1 MAQNPVAMAPYSATE
16 VAFLM
21 VASQQAVLCCGWLAG
36 AALMRESRRA
46 ALNWALYAALSAL
59 SLVLFVVSVKPGIEP
74 VRAAANLCIVVSLIA
89 LQRGVWAFFGRARPW
104 RWHGAVL
111 VLALVTTVYGLDPTY
126 GAWRVMII
134 SGALSALCLSTAWD
148 LQREARSRME
158 LRWGAV
164 LSVPLLLGGLI
175 FGLRAGRALISPG
188 TIVAEVAADSGLNVG
203 AAFGY
208 LVIAL
213 VFQLTLVAL
222 VVTRG
227 VVELRRSSRFDEL
240 TGLLN
245 RRAMQESL
253 EDQLQRSRRL
263 GETFS
268 VLMLDA
274 DHFKAIND
282 VQGHAAGDRAL
293 QHLATLLAAQMR
305 DIDRVSRWGGEEF
318 VVLLPGAGFAQ
329 AHDVAERLRER
340 VQSLPPR
347 WQDQPVPLTL
357 SAGVSEWGG
366 ADDQLDTLLARA
378 DAALYRAKAAGRNRV
393 EGEPPPGAQ
402 RVSVVR

>member
-1 MAQNPVAMAPYSATE
+1 MSNYSATE

-21 VASQQAVLCCGWLAG
+21 VASQQAVLAFGWLAG
-36 AALMRESRRA
+36 AALMSESRRA
-46 ALNWALYAALSAL
+46 ALNWAAYAALSAL

-74 VRAAANLCIVVSLIA
+74 LRAAANLCIVLSLVA
-89 LQRGVWAFFGRARPW
+89 LQRGVWAFFGLPRGW
-104 RWHGAVL
+104 RWHAAVMAVAVL
-111 VLALVTTVYGLDPTY
+111 VTALGLDPQH
-126 GAWRVMII
+126 GAWRVMVI
-134 SGALSALCLSTAWD
+134 SGTLSALCLSVAWD
-148 LQREARSRME
+148 LQREARARME
-158 LRWGAV
+158 LRWGVA
-164 LSVPLLLGGLI
+164 LAVPLLAGGLI
-175 FGLRAGRALISPG
+175 FGLRAARALLSPG
-188 TIVAEVAADSGLNVG
+188 TIVAEVAADSGLNVA

-227 VVELRRSSRFDEL
+227 VVELRRSSRYDAL

-245 RRAMQESL
+245 RRAMQSAL
-253 EDQLQRSRRL
+253 EEQVQRSRRL
-263 GETFS
+263 GEPFA

-274 DHFKAIND
+274 DHFKAVND

-305 DIDRVSRWGGEEF
+305 DIDRVGRWGGEEF
-318 VVLLPGAGFAQ
+318 VVLLPGASLGQ
-329 AHDVAERLRER
+329 AREVAERLRER
-340 VQSLPPR
+340 VQSLPLR
-347 WQDQPVPLTL
+347 WQDDAVPLTL
-357 SAGVSEWGG
+357 SAGASQWSG
-366 ADDQLDTLLARA
+366 AGDELGAVLARA

-393 EGEPPPGAQ
+393 EVELPPGGS